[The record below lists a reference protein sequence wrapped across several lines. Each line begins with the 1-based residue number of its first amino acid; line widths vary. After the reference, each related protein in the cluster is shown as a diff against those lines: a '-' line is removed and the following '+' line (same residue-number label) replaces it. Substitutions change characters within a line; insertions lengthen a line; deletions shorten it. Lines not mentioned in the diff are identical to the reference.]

1 MTDRTAV
8 SQEIASEP
16 RILIVPGH
24 DADDAQHWQR
34 AWAATRPHCERLDL
48 GLWDNPH
55 RNPWVNKLNAAIH
68 ASNRPVILA
77 AHSLGCHAV
86 GWWNALE
93 RPGADSKVLGALLV
107 APPQVEG
114 PAIDAR
120 IAGFAPVVR
129 QRLPFTSIL
138 AASQNDPYIP
148 FGQAKK
154 LARIW
159 GSRLVDV
166 GPLGHI
172 NADSGIGNWP
182 YGRYLLDRLIAAVA
196 PRPAALVPG
205 RNADHL
211 AARETRLEI
220 GR

>member
-1 MTDRTAV
+1 MATTERHDGNKPLV
-8 SQEIASEP
+8 
-16 RILIVPGH
+16 LIVPGLNNSGPR
-24 DADDAQHWQR
+24 HWQTLWER
-34 AWAATRPHCERLDL
+34 EHGDCERVDL
-48 GLWDNPH
+48 GMWDQPH
-55 RNPWVNKLNAAIH
+55 RNTWVNKLNAAIH
-68 ASNRPVILA
+68 ASSRPVILV

-86 GWWNALE
+86 AWWNALE
-93 RPGADSKVLGALLV
+93 RPAADSKVLGALLV

-114 PAIDAR
+114 PEIDAR

-138 AASQNDPYIP
+138 AASQNDRYIT
-148 FGQAKK
+148 FGQAKR

-172 NADSGIGNWP
+172 NADSGIGDWP
-182 YGRYLLDRLIAAVA
+182 YGRYLLERLAAAVA
-196 PRPAALVPG
+196 PRRVPLLAG
-205 RNADHL
+205 RNADL
-211 AARETRLEI
+211 LTARATRLEI

>member
-1 MTDRTAV
+1 MATSHRHDSRD
-8 SQEIASEP
+8 P
-16 RILIVPGH
+16 LILIIPGLN
-24 DADDAQHWQR
+24 DSGPRHWQTL
-34 AWAATRPHCERLDL
+34 WEREHADCVRVEL
-48 GLWDNPH
+48 GMWDNPH
-55 RNPWVNKLNAAIH
+55 RNTWVNKLNAIIH

-114 PAIDAR
+114 PGIDPR

>member
-1 MTDRTAV
+1 MATPHRNAT
-8 SQEIASEP
+8 QEPLVLIIPGLNNSGP
-16 RILIVPGH
+16 R
-24 DADDAQHWQR
+24 HWQTL
-34 AWAATRPHCERLDL
+34 WEREHADCVRVEL
-48 GLWDNPH
+48 GMWDNPH
-55 RNPWVNKLNAAIH
+55 RNTWVNKLNAAIH
-68 ASNRPVILA
+68 ATSRPVILV

-86 GWWNALE
+86 SWWNALE
-93 RPGADSKVLGALLV
+93 RPTEGGKVLGALLV

-114 PAIDAR
+114 PEIDAR
-120 IAGFAPVVR
+120 ISGFAPVVR

-138 AASQNDPYIP
+138 AASQNDRYIE

-159 GSRLVDV
+159 GSRFVDV

-196 PRPAALVPG
+196 PHPAPLLPG
-205 RNADHL
+205 RNADHFIHQQN
-211 AARETRLEI
+211 RLEI

>member
-1 MTDRTAV
+1 MATSHRHD
-8 SQEIASEP
+8 SKDP
-16 RILIVPGH
+16 LILIIPGLN
-24 DADDAQHWQR
+24 DSGPRHWQTL
-34 AWAATRPHCERLDL
+34 WEREHADCVRVEL
-48 GLWDNPH
+48 GMWDNPH
-55 RNPWVNKLNAAIH
+55 RNTWVNKLNAAIH

-114 PAIDAR
+114 PEIDAR

-138 AASQNDPYIP
+138 AASQNDRYIT
-148 FGQAKK
+148 FGQARR

-182 YGRYLLDRLIAAVA
+182 YGRYLLDRLIAAVV

>member
-1 MTDRTAV
+1 MPNPTIHHKILTIPGLHNSGPTHWQSLWEHKFADCERV
-8 SQEIASEP
+8 DLGRWSNPDKDEWVKRIAEAIDAESEP
-16 RILIVPGH
+16 VLI
-24 DADDAQHWQR
+24 
-34 AWAATRPHCERLDL
+34 
-48 GLWDNPH
+48 
-55 RNPWVNKLNAAIH
+55 
-68 ASNRPVILA
+68 A

-114 PAIDAR
+114 PGIDPR

-211 AARETRLEI
+211 APHETRLEI